1 MNKLE
6 FKEGLK
12 NGIPICL
19 GYYSVSIAFGLSAVN
34 MGIPVWLAVL
44 MSLTNLTSAGQF
56 AGVTLLAAGG
66 SYLELAVSMLIINAR
81 YLLMSLSVSQKV
93 NQFFTTKKRLMAS
106 YGITDEIYA
115 MSMQREKELSFS
127 YMVGLIITPVAGWS
141 LGTLTGGIAS
151 TLLPTVLTE
160 AMGIALYG
168 MFIAII
174 VPAAKKQK
182 NVLFAVVMAIAI
194 SYVFAYVSVFNN
206 ISSGWAIII
215 ITILVSGISAI
226 LFPIEEEGK

>member
-93 NQFFTTKKRLMAS
+93 NQFFTTKKRLIPA
-106 YGITDEIYA
+106 
-115 MSMQREKELSFS
+115 LS
-127 YMVGLIITPVAGWS
+127 
-141 LGTLTGGIAS
+141 LTALHVQTAS
-151 TLLPTVLTE
+151 TARYFRLR
-160 AMGIALYG
+160 M
-168 MFIAII
+168 
-174 VPAAKKQK
+174 
-182 NVLFAVVMAIAI
+182 
-194 SYVFAYVSVFNN
+194 
-206 ISSGWAIII
+206 SSIR
-215 ITILVSGISAI
+215 SK
-226 LFPIEEEGK
+226 PPY